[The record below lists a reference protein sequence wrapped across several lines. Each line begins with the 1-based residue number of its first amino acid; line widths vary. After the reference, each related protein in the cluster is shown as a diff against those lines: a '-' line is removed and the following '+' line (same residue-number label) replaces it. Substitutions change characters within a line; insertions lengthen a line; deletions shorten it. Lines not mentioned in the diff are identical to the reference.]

1 MKKLLLILFVSSTML
16 FAASNNVD
24 QLFMQ
29 GNSFYQEKQYNKAIE
44 KYLEILKTNKNSF
57 KVNYNLGCSYFRLND
72 YANARLYFERANK
85 LKPNSKKVM
94 NNLKVLTSKLEDKI
108 AIPKQ
113 GVMEKTINSITNIFS
128 YNITAIIFLFFVLLT
143 AVLLAMIISAR
154 FDNKPLYYGLF
165 ASILLTI
172 LFLSIY
178 NAKTN
183 TVNKKEAVVFAEEVE
198 VFSEPGTDSALLFK
212 LHSGTKVSIEESD
225 KGFYHISLPN
235 GMNGWADIHSFN
247 KI

>member
-1 MKKLLLILFVSSTML
+1 MKKLLVLLLVYSTVTFAVSDNL
-16 FAASNNVD
+16 N

-29 GNSFYQEKQYNKAIE
+29 GNSFYREKQYKKAIE
-44 KYLEILKTNKNSF
+44 KYREILKTNSNSF

-72 YANARLYFERANK
+72 FANARLYFERADK
-85 LKPNSKKVM
+85 LKPNDKKVL
-94 NNLKVLTSKLEDKI
+94 NNLRILKLKLKDKI
-108 AIPKQ
+108 EIPKK
-113 GVMEKTINSITNIFS
+113 GVVEKSVEYFTQPFS
-128 YNITAIIFLFFVLLT
+128 YNAAAIMFLVCLLIAFLFISL
-143 AVLLAMIISAR
+143 IISAR

-165 ASILLTI
+165 GAIFFTVLFFGVYNSKINSIQ
-172 LFLSIY
+172 
-178 NAKTN
+178 
-183 TVNKKEAVVFAEEVE
+183 KKEAVVFAEEVE

-235 GMNGWADIHSFN
+235 GMNGWANTHGFN